1 MGQESSWSGWVRC
14 GGTGSIGSLTQ
25 WVNGVDVAAA
35 VARIQPP
42 TLELPCA
49 SGVAIKTNQPT
60 NQQPC
65 SSCHPGCSSFL
76 PLPAQPSFTPSS
88 HAPPLHP
95 ALQIPILESIP
106 PNPCPPPRGGKF
118 QSLHGLSP
126 LFLTPALRSV
136 RTVHKPI
143 SLRSE
148 LRLREAE

>member
-14 GGTGSIGSLTQ
+14 GGTGSIGSLAQ

-35 VARIQPP
+35 VAWIQPP

-88 HAPPLHP
+88 YAPPLHP
-95 ALQIPILESIP
+95 ALPDSHSGKHP
-106 PNPCPPPRGGKF
+106 PQPLPPPGGGQVPKPTW
-118 QSLHGLSP
+118 P
-126 LFLTPALRSV
+126 LPSFLTPALRSV
-136 RTVHKPI
+136 HTVHKPI